1 MKKSNAARKQMYVR
15 MSWLRILLPALFIA
29 ICLITPLFFHTP
41 HTRNF
46 NATVLHFHG
55 NPSDDAGSTGSGD
68 GDVAGT
74 TTLPALKPTA
84 ALGTGAPGHW
94 DVPNPALDG
103 TGDRNIYD
111 PNWVWTLSG
120 PTIIGGPMEIR
131 WWASCGAC
139 GSATGNADWNIRIW
153 ADGNLKF
160 LQRVRVTP
168 SLPNVA
174 QLLTITVFVKENQPA
189 DTSNPIT
196 ASSKIVLQI
205 DPVFIDTQQNTHIY
219 YDSQSA
225 CTNAAP
231 GTTDAC
237 DSQVTMPVLAPGEP
251 LPTPNQNT
259 GRTAN
264 YISGGMTF
272 SPNVT
277 VKAPV
282 AAADGEPSSRTDTEG
297 NFYISGIRGFPAGI
311 DLWYDDLRP
320 IVGGNPNPSYD
331 PYMRNW
337 TYKGQPDAFNP
348 CSGGTPPPECSDTEL
363 GGDGGGDVDLAVS
376 RPDPVSGTKN
386 NPPTLSYTSLIAA
399 NMSTGNSTD
408 RANTYNRNPLGNV
421 TGGVPG
427 DDRQWEEFLGQNV
440 VYLFYRTLAP
450 AVSQIQRSTDGG
462 FTFGPAQTASTIG
475 QAGYID
481 VHQATGTVYISG
493 SSGQVCHST
502 TTLPTGEAAVYD
514 CHLAASDGNGVA
526 HLFFVVKVADDGT
539 ANGTVYVAYS
549 NDHDIFLLHSTDSG
563 VTWSQPVRVSNGPE
577 TATSVFPWLE
587 TGPTPGSVGV
597 VWYGTTQASNND
609 NADWNVFYA
618 QSFDATA
625 NMPTFRQAQV
635 SDHFIHGSNISE
647 GGLLGNAN
655 RNLLDYFQ
663 VTFDPHV
670 AAVVGWTDDHNDF
683 TGHTYIAHQISGPN
697 IINGS
702 ALPDPGPAPAPDPAG
717 PYPHATDVCNTALT
731 RCGLPGSQV
740 TDFPRDVRLG
750 GNPETGGLFALA
762 VDDPVDVLS
771 IKYSTEPTSAVDN
784 SPVLVAAMRVSG
796 SLSPTPPPDSYWRMN
811 FTANAPNST
820 LSPTGD
826 YSFGLSDRGDQFYVK
841 AVTDPSSGSIQSFL
855 YGKAVRTSSGA
866 ITYTDLGAADC
877 GFFDTANNLITVKVA
892 LSKLNAALT
901 AGHTALG
908 VGTVLTGLR
917 GSTFTSSCGAG
928 NCSGNNKQ
936 DITRGGTQ
944 YTTALGALTPCTAAP
959 TAAPAIISGQV
970 LTSDGTPLGGV
981 VISLNGLQSLEAI
994 TDNQGYYSFADVAAG
1009 GFYVVTP
1016 SMANYQFSP
1025 SSRSFSVTN
1034 NVNALFTAEAIA
1046 EMANPL
1052 DTPEYF
1058 VREHYLDFLGR
1069 EPDQG
1074 GFNYWSAKIKACGND
1089 ADCIRR
1095 ERINVSA
1102 AFFMEREFQETGS
1115 FVYRLYKGSLGRR
1128 PNFAE
1133 FSADRSRVI
1142 GGNTLEES
1150 KVALVRDFVQRAD
1163 FKAQYPENLSNE
1175 QFVQKSFDT
1184 AGIMD
1189 EQERADYITA
1199 LNNGASRIYVLSH
1212 AIEDASFKQRE
1223 YNPTF
1228 VLMEYFSYLRR
1239 DPTEGGYQFWLDVL
1253 NNREPGNYR
1262 GMVCS
1267 FITSSE
1273 YQRRFSSVV
1282 TRSNAECGQ

>member
-1 MKKSNAARKQMYVR
+1 MRGRMNARTRWSLFVFITLTAAVC
-15 MSWLRILLPALFIA
+15 IL
-29 ICLITPLFFHTP
+29 PLFRSYHVRAFS
-41 HTRNF
+41 
-46 NATVLHFHG
+46 AIVLHFHG
-55 NPSDDAGSTGSGD
+55 NPADDSGSTGAGD
-68 GDVAGT
+68 SDVAGT
-74 TTLPALKPTA
+74 TTLPALKTTA
-84 ALGTGAPGHW
+84 TLGTGAPGHW

-111 PNWVWTLSG
+111 PNWVWTLTG

-139 GSATGNADWNIRIW
+139 GAGVGDADWNIRIW

-160 LQRVRVTP
+160 LQRVRATP

-174 QLLTITVFVKENQPA
+174 QLLSVTVFVKENQPA

-196 ASSKIVLQI
+196 ANSKIVIHI

-219 YDSQSA
+219 YDSQSP
-225 CTNAAP
+225 CPNAAP
-231 GTTDAC
+231 GTTAPC
-237 DSQVTMPVLAPGEP
+237 DSTVTMPVLAPGEP
-251 LPTPNQNT
+251 LPTPNTNT

-320 IVGGNPNPSYD
+320 TVGGNPNPGYD

-337 TYKGQPDAFNP
+337 IYKGQPDAFNP
-348 CSGGTPPPECSDTEL
+348 CNGMAAPPECSDTEL

-376 RPDPVSGTKN
+376 RPNPVGGATN

-427 DDRQWEEFLGQNV
+427 DDRQWEEFHGQNV

-462 FTFGPAQTASTIG
+462 FTFGAAQTASTIG

-481 VHQATGTVYISG
+481 VHQASGTVYISG

-514 CHLAASDGNGVA
+514 CHVAASDGNGVA

-539 ANGTVYVAYS
+539 PDGTVYVAYS
-549 NDHDIFLLHSTDSG
+549 NDHDIFLVHSTDKG

-597 VWYGTTQASNND
+597 VWYGTSEPTNND
-609 NADWNVFYA
+609 NANWNVFYA
-618 QSFDATA
+618 QSFNATA
-625 NMPTFRQAQV
+625 TTPTFRQAQV

-663 VTFDPHV
+663 ISFDPQG

-683 TGHTYIAHQISGPN
+683 SGHTYIAHQITGPS
-697 IINGS
+697 ITNGS
-702 ALPDPGPAPAPDPAG
+702 ALPAPGPAPTPDPAG
-717 PYPHATDVCNTALT
+717 PYPHASDVCNTANTL
-731 RCGLPGSQV
+731 CGLPGSQV
-740 TDFPRDVRLG
+740 TDFPRDARLG

-762 VDDPVDVLS
+762 ADDPVDILS
-771 IKYSTEPTSAVDN
+771 IKYTTEPVSAIDN
-784 SPVLVAAMRVSG
+784 SPVLVATMRVSG
-796 SLSPTPPPDSYWRMN
+796 SLSPTPPPDSNWRMN

-826 YSFGLSDRGDQFYVK
+826 YTFGLSDRGDQFYLK
-841 AVTDPSSGSIQSFL
+841 ATTDPSSGAVQTFK
-855 YGKAVRTSSGA
+855 YGTAVRTSGGS
-866 ITYTDLGAADC
+866 ITYTDVGNADC
-877 GFFDTANNLITVKVA
+877 GFFDPARNLITVKVA
-892 LSKLNAALT
+892 LSKLNAALPV
-901 AGHTALG
+901 GHTPLSA
-908 VGTVLTGLR
+908 GTVLTGLR
-917 GSTFTSSCGAG
+917 GSAFTSASAQG
-928 NCSGNNKQ
+928 NNTGNNKQ
-936 DITRGGTQ
+936 DITRGGTL
-944 YTTALGALTPCTAAP
+944 YTVALGPLTSCTAAP
-959 TAAPAIISGQV
+959 TAATATINGQV
-970 LTSDGTPLGGV
+970 LTSDGKPLSGV
-981 VISLNGLQSLEAI
+981 VLSLSGIQSGITI
-994 TDNQGYYSFADVAAG
+994 TDSQGYYRFTDVEAG

-1016 SMANYQFSP
+1016 SMVNHQFSP
-1025 SSRSFSVTN
+1025 SNRSFSLTSN
-1034 NVNALFTAEAIA
+1034 NVTALFTAEAIP
-1046 EMANPL
+1046 ETANPL

-1058 VREHYLDFLGR
+1058 VREQYLDFLGR

-1074 GFNYWSAKIKACGND
+1074 GFNYWSNKLKDCGSD
-1089 ADCIRR
+1089 ADCLSR

-1115 FVYRLYKGSLGRR
+1115 FVYRLYKASFGRR
-1128 PNFAE
+1128 PAFAE
-1133 FSADRSRVI
+1133 FNADRSRVI
-1142 GGNTLEES
+1142 GGNSLEES
-1150 KVALVRDFVQRAD
+1150 KASLVRDFVQRSD
-1163 FKAQYPENLSNE
+1163 FQREYPDSLSNE
-1175 QFVQKSFDT
+1175 QFVQKLFDT
-1184 AGIMD
+1184 AGITD
-1189 EQERADYITA
+1189 EQARANYISA

-1212 AIEDASFKQRE
+1212 ALEDSSFKQRE

-1228 VLMEYFSYLRR
+1228 VLVEYFSYLKR
-1239 DPTEGGYQFWLDVL
+1239 DPDERGYQFWLDVL

-1267 FITSSE
+1267 FITSAE
-1273 YQRRFSSVV
+1273 YQKRFSSVV
-1282 TRSNAECGQ
+1282 THSNSECSR